1 MTTISNKQELLLD
14 YKEEQVKKEE
24 VKEETEMKDNP
35 ALGVF
40 WYCTSFFFF
49 SLNFVFAKCVYTY
62 QPELTSNQLLFYR
75 SVISTI
81 FSVLTVNVNLKH
93 VCWDSITS
101 DQIIPLAMRVI

>member
-1 MTTISNKQELLLD
+1 
-14 YKEEQVKKEE
+14 
-24 VKEETEMKDNP
+24 MKDNP

-75 SVISTI
+75 SIISTI